1 MNSLRL
7 LSITLT
13 ALALGAGLAHLF
25 ALPNKMQLSDEQYL
39 VVQQIYRN
47 WEYLVIFPLAA
58 FGVTLALTILSR
70 NDPKA
75 FWFTLLAALCIAAA
89 IAMFF
94 LFNYPANAQT
104 ENWTTLPSNWRDLR
118 ARWELAH
125 AASAVLN
132 LIALIL
138 LTLSLLPK
146 RRDSAD
152 LARRPGREMRHA

>member
-1 MNSLRL
+1 MNSLRF

-25 ALPNKMQLSDEQYL
+25 ALPNKMQLSSEEYL

-47 WEYLVIFPLAA
+47 WAFLGIFPLSAL
-58 FGVTLALTILSR
+58 GVTLALAFLSR
-70 NDPKA
+70 DDPKT
-75 FWFTLLAALCIAAA
+75 FWLTLLAALCIGAA
-89 IAMFF
+89 IATFF

-104 ENWTTLPSNWRDLR
+104 HDWTSLPSNWQALR
-118 ARWELAH
+118 TRWELAH
-125 AASAVLN
+125 AASAVLY

-146 RRDSAD
+146 RSDADDSA
-152 LARRPGREMRHA
+152 RRSVREMRHA